1 MGALIGDVTL
11 DSVTGSMKWFVISM
25 GDSSKMGLVIFREG
39 MRALVRAESNVF
51 AWELISVVSDDTVRV
66 GESECSIESVV
77 TS

>member
-11 DSVTGSMKWFVISM
+11 DGVTGSIKWFVKSM
-25 GDSSKMGLVIFREG
+25 GGSSMMWLVIFYS
-39 MRALVRAESNVF
+39 VAEANVC
-51 AWELISVVSDDTVRV
+51 AWELFSVVSDDTVRT